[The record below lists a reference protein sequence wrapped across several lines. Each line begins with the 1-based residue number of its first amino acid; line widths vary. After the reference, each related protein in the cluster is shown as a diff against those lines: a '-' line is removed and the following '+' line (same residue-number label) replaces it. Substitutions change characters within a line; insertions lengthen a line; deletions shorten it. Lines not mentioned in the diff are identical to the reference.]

1 MLALKEYSLL
11 TFENVIQER
20 VRAHL
25 LQELSEP
32 QAFFQA
38 FPYSE
43 KEIGANATERT
54 KFFLEQL
61 EKPNIVPE
69 DSIIGQNEIRT
80 LGVTQNKQLIT
91 KANSFENA
99 QIFDIKDSGV
109 KLKNFQGY
117 FIVRFESP
125 TIKDDIET
133 GTETVTN
140 FDSGDVDEFG
150 ITETVS
156 YRINEY
162 FLIQKSDAFSK
173 GFNSLGKIGDVLV
186 IFGNASAD
194 ATQQIEQSNN
204 TSQNFSK
211 KFETAV
217 SNATSQYDFAY
228 TNQGET
234 LTFSI
239 KTYEN
244 KVPQLFESFLNNIEQ
259 NRKYYQF
266 AAYYIRKNGSVEG
279 ITPITSKPNSKKL
292 YVDEAEQGLRELFAR
307 EFGDVAAIVNK
318 DVKENVSNSIKNMT
332 FKTTAGLSAAESA
345 KYGGSNKI
353 VFAKIDELQKTIN
366 NIDRNLI
373 TLIDSI
379 EVA

>member
-80 LGVTQNKQLIT
+80 LGVTQNKQFEQ
-91 KANSFENA
+91 ASSFENA

-125 TIKDDIET
+125 IIKDDIKT

-332 FKTTAGLSAAESA
+332 FKTTAGLSADESA
-345 KYGGSNKI
+345 KYGGSNEI

>member
-80 LGVTQNKQLIT
+80 LGVTQNKQFEQ
-91 KANSFENA
+91 ASSFENA

-279 ITPITSKPNSKKL
+279 ITPITSKPNSSQL
-292 YVDEAEQGLRELFAR
+292 YVKEANQGLRELFAR

>member
-20 VRAHL
+20 VQAHL

-61 EKPNIVPE
+61 GKPDIVPE

-80 LGVTQNKQLIT
+80 LGVTQNKQFEQ
-91 KANSFENA
+91 ANSFENA

-117 FIVRFESP
+117 FIVRYQSP
-125 TIKDDIET
+125 IIKEDIVT

-156 YRINEY
+156 YGINEY
-162 FLIQKSDAFSK
+162 FLIQKSGAFNK

-186 IFGNASAD
+186 ILGNASAK

-211 KFETAV
+211 KFETAQA

-244 KVPQLFESFLNNIEQ
+244 KVPQLFKIFLNNIEQ

-279 ITPITSKPNSKKL
+279 ITPITSKPNSEKL

-307 EFGDVAAIVNK
+307 EFGDIAAIVNK

-332 FKTTAGLSAAESA
+332 FKTTAGLSASTSA